1 MLRSESQ
8 ALTVFKHTQLILIC
22 SEVVN
27 HCYRLAV
34 NKLWPLDRILCFCK
48 QFPGYTAKLIYLL
61 LSVAAF
67 MLLWQ
72 N

>member
-8 ALTVFKHTQLILIC
+8 ALIGYKYTQVILIC
-22 SEVVN
+22 SKVVS

-34 NKLWPLDRILCFCK
+34 NKLWPTDRILCFCK
-48 QFPGYTAKLIYLL
+48 QFPGYTAKLICLL

-67 MLLWQ
+67 MLLGQ